1 MKIKVREFY
10 IYTKDGEDVWH
21 RDLADTDSVIQ
32 DYINHKD
39 DPTFRIEIQDWYYDD
54 FEWVEV
60 FPQDEGI
67 DSFPKYVQQA
77 IKKVLKD
84 IDLYTN

>member
-10 IYTKDGEDVWH
+10 IYTKDG
-21 RDLADTDSVIQ
+21 VIQ

-60 FPQDEGI
+60 FPKDEGS

-77 IKKVLKD
+77 IKKVLEG